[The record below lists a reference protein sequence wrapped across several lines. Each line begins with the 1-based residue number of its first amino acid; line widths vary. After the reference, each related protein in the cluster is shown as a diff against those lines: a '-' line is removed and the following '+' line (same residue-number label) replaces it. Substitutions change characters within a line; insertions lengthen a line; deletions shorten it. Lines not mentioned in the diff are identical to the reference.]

1 VTRNRA
7 RSDLTSQPRFIE
19 PVDEPSHLTV
29 LYQVPEGVT
38 LGFPNRQRA
47 DSYVDAPFGKAFVSE
62 CVIGCFHMSGLFVR
76 PRFLAAGPDGNPPMR
91 SLIKLSRC

>member
-1 VTRNRA
+1 MPTATN
-7 RSDLTSQPRFIE
+7 
-19 PVDEPSHLTV
+19 

-38 LGFPNRQRA
+38 PGFPNQRRA

>member
-29 LYQVPEGVT
+29 LYQVSEGVT

-47 DSYVDAPFGKAFVSE
+47 DLGWRTQEVCLSPMLKLCCFSAPF
-62 CVIGCFHMSGLFVR
+62 
-76 PRFLAAGPDGNPPMR
+76 AGAGGVEPKPSWPNGVA
-91 SLIKLSRC
+91 